1 MNQKT
6 KNETKPQNHSR
17 LSTRMSRFRKV
28 VFSGNS
34 YKPPVDN
41 SRLGV
46 WVYCS
51 AETSSVIIHGK
62 RKFVG
67 PGGVRVVRLLSRLY
81 RNPDQ
86 KISPAMLRR
95 TIKKIR
101 TIDINNE
108 GFKGVRA
115 LLNLLIEHTNLDDR
129 RRLFIWLRGR
139 LGGKRG
145 AEVIGRY
152 ADHPSWRMRK
162 EVARA
167 LKRLQGWAEL
177 RYLREKETHPIVR
190 RMSKQT
196 PARSFQQRL
205 GAFCKSVEPIKVTPP
220 SRRSSLFIDQSVTL
234 LATMPKTLEM
244 LRRLL
249 QGISNG
255 VRGSR
260 WRG

>member
-1 MNQKT
+1 MQDAGITIVSPVFDFGSNFRSWITQTGSLTGLPDMKQKT
-6 KNETKPQNHSR
+6 KNETKPQNRSR

-34 YKPPVDN
+34 FQPPVAN

-67 PGGVRVVRLLSRLY
+67 PGGVRVVRLLSTLY
-81 RNPDQ
+81 RDRDQ

-95 TIKKIR
+95 TVKKIR
-101 TIDINNE
+101 TIDVNNE

-115 LLNLLIEHTNLDDR
+115 LLNLLIEHTVLDDR

-145 AEVIGRY
+145 TDVIARY
-152 ADHPSWRMRK
+152 ADHPNWRMRK

-167 LKRLQGWAEL
+167 LKRLHGWL
-177 RYLREKETHPIVR
+177 
-190 RMSKQT
+190 
-196 PARSFQQRL
+196 
-205 GAFCKSVEPIKVTPP
+205 
-220 SRRSSLFIDQSVTL
+220 SLIH
-234 LATMPKTLEM
+234 
-244 LRRLL
+244 
-249 QGISNG
+249 I
-255 VRGSR
+255 
-260 WRG
+260 